1 MLSFALGCQGFQTL
15 ATHSLSPSVLS
26 IRKSE
31 NSMQKLTRILFTT
44 ALTLSILCFPTA
56 AFAKAKIQIAI
67 LLDSSNSMDGLI
79 DQTRTQLWQIVNF
92 LTKVTK
98 DGEVP
103 ELEVALY
110 HYGND
115 SLPSSEGFVRLL
127 TGFTPEL
134 DLVSEKLFSI
144 KTNGGQEYAGWVIRS
159 AMQELNWSKNPEDFR
174 VIFIA
179 GNEPFDQGPV
189 VWNQSVN
196 LAVKGDT
203 LVNTIYCGSV
213 ESQERRLWAS
223 GAELAKGSSF
233 NINQNQ
239 QIVVIKSPYDDEIS
253 TWNTKLNQTY
263 IPYGREGRIGQ
274 QRQAAEDSNAGIS
287 GASRSS
293 SKASEYYDNASWDLL
308 DALEDGTVK
317 LEAISDDNLPEIM
330 RGMTLTEKR
339 AYVAGKKTERE
350 AIKKTIRDLSQ
361 KRTAYIEQQRQSST
375 NSGENTLDRVMIQSL
390 RQQLAAKGFKLN

>member
-1 MLSFALGCQGFQTL
+1 
-15 ATHSLSPSVLS
+15 
-26 IRKSE
+26 
-31 NSMQKLTRILFTT
+31 MQKLARKLFAT
-44 ALTLSILCFPTA
+44 ALTLSILCFPTT
-56 AFAKAKIQIAI
+56 AFAKPKIQIAI

-103 ELEVALY
+103 ELEIALY

-159 AMQELNWSKNPEDFR
+159 AMQELNWSKNQEDFR

-179 GNEPFDQGPV
+179 GNEPFDQGPI
-189 VWNQSVN
+189 VWKEAIN
-196 LAVKGDT
+196 LAVKGDA
-203 LVNTIYCGSV
+203 LVNTIYCGLA

-239 QIVVIKSPYDDEIS
+239 EIVVIKSPYDEEIS

-263 IPYGREGRIGQ
+263 IPYGREGIIGQ
-274 QRQAAEDSNAGIS
+274 QRQAAEDSNAGINR
-287 GASRSS
+287 ASRSS

-308 DALEDGTVK
+308 DALENGTAK
-317 LEAISDDNLPEIM
+317 LEALSDESLPEIM

-339 AYVAGKKTERE
+339 AYVAAKKAERE
-350 AIKKTIRDLSQ
+350 TIKKTIRDLSQ
-361 KRTAYIEQQRQSST
+361 KRTEYVEQQRRT
-375 NSGENTLDRVMIQSL
+375 KIGR
-390 RQQLAAKGFKLN
+390 A

>member
-1 MLSFALGCQGFQTL
+1 MLSFALGCEEAQTL
-15 ATHSLSPSVLS
+15 ATQPLSASVLT
-26 IRKSE
+26 INKSE
-31 NSMQKLTRILFTT
+31 NFMQKLTRILFTT
-44 ALTLSILCFPTA
+44 ALTLSILCSPTA

-98 DGEVP
+98 DGQVP

-115 SLPSSEGFVRLL
+115 TLPSSEGFVRLL

-159 AMQELNWSKNPEDFR
+159 AMQELNWSKNQEDFR

-179 GNEPFDQGPV
+179 GNEPFDQGPI

-203 LVNTIYCGSV
+203 LVNTIYCGSA

-223 GAELAKGSSF
+223 GADLAKGSSF

-274 QRQAAEDSNAGIS
+274 QRQAVEDSNAGS
-287 GASRSS
+287 NTVLRSA

-308 DALEDGTVK
+308 DALENGTVK

-361 KRTAYIEQQRQSST
+361 KRAAYIEQQRKSST
-375 NSGENTLDRVMIQSL
+375 NSGENTLDRVIIQSL

>member
-1 MLSFALGCQGFQTL
+1 
-15 ATHSLSPSVLS
+15 
-26 IRKSE
+26 
-31 NSMQKLTRILFTT
+31 MQKLAKNLFAT

-103 ELEVALY
+103 ELEVAVY

-159 AMQELNWSKNPEDFR
+159 AMQELNWSKNQEDFR

-179 GNEPFDQGPV
+179 GNEPFDQGPI
-189 VWNQSVN
+189 VWTQSVN

-203 LVNTIYCGSV
+203 IINTIYCGSA
-213 ESQERRLWAS
+213 ESQERQLWAS
-223 GAELAKGSSF
+223 GATVAKGSHF

-239 QIVVIKSPYDDEIS
+239 VIVVIKSPYDDEIS
-253 TWNTKLNQTY
+253 SWNTKLNQTY
-263 IPYGREGRIGQ
+263 IPYGREGRVGQ
-274 QRQAAEDSNAGIS
+274 QRQEVEDSNAGRNLLMR
-287 GASRSS
+287 GV

-308 DALEDGTVK
+308 DALENGRVT
-317 LEAISDDNLPEIM
+317 LESLSDDALPEIM
-330 RGMTLTEKR
+330 RVMNLTEKR
-339 AYVAGKKTERE
+339 AYVAGKKAERE
-350 AIKKTIRDLSQ
+350 SIKKTIRDLSQ
-361 KRTAYIEQQRQSST
+361 KRTEYVEQQRQSST
-375 NSGENTLDRVMIQSL
+375 NRGENTLDSVIIQSL
-390 RQQLAAKGFKLN
+390 RQQLAAKGFKLQ

>member
-1 MLSFALGCQGFQTL
+1 MT
-15 ATHSLSPSVLS
+15 
-26 IRKSE
+26 INKSK

-44 ALTLSILCFPTA
+44 ALTLSILCSPTA

-115 SLPSSEGFVRLL
+115 TLPSSEGFVRLL

-159 AMQELNWSKNPEDFR
+159 AMQELNWSKNQEDFR

-179 GNEPFDQGPV
+179 GNEPFDQGPI

-203 LVNTIYCGSV
+203 LVNTIYCGSA

-274 QRQAAEDSNAGIS
+274 QRQALEDSNS
-287 GASRSS
+287 GTNFASRSA

-308 DALEDGTVK
+308 DALENGTVK
-317 LEAISDDNLPEIM
+317 LEAISDDSLPAIM

-339 AYVAGKKTERE
+339 VYVAGKKTERE

-361 KRTAYIEQQRQSST
+361 KRTAYIEQQRKSST
-375 NSGENTLDRVMIQSL
+375 NNDENTLDYVMIQSL

>member
-1 MLSFALGCQGFQTL
+1 
-15 ATHSLSPSVLS
+15 
-26 IRKSE
+26 
-31 NSMQKLTRILFTT
+31 MQKLTRILFTT
-44 ALTLSILCFPTA
+44 ALTLIILCSPTA

-79 DQTRTQLWQIVNF
+79 DQTRNQLWQIVNF

-103 ELEVALY
+103 DLEVALY

-159 AMQELNWSKNPEDFR
+159 AMQELNWSKDPADFR

-189 VWNQSVN
+189 VWTQSVN

-203 LVNTIYCGSV
+203 LVNTIYCGSA
-213 ESQERRLWAS
+213 ESQERQLWAS
-223 GAELAKGSSF
+223 GATVAKGSHF

-239 QIVVIKSPYDDEIS
+239 VIVVIKSPYDDEIYS
-253 TWNTKLNQTY
+253 WNTKLNETY
-263 IPYGREGRIGQ
+263 IPYGRQGIIGQ
-274 QRQAAEDSNAGIS
+274 QRQAAEDSNAGVNMVMR
-287 GASRSS
+287 GA
-293 SKASEYYDNASWDLL
+293 SKASEYYSNDSWDLL
-308 DALEDGTVK
+308 DALENGTVK
-317 LEAISDDNLPEIM
+317 LETISDESLPEIM
-330 RGMTLTEKR
+330 RGMTLTEKK

-350 AIKKTIRDLSQ
+350 RIKKTIRELSQ
-361 KRTAYIEQQRQSST
+361 KRTEYVERQRKAST
-375 NSGENTLDRVMIQSL
+375 DKGENTVDSVIIQSL
-390 RQQLAAKGFKLN
+390 RQQLAAKGFKLQ

>member
-1 MLSFALGCQGFQTL
+1 
-15 ATHSLSPSVLS
+15 
-26 IRKSE
+26 
-31 NSMQKLTRILFTT
+31 MQKLTRILFTT
-44 ALTLSILCFPTA
+44 ALTLSILCSPTA

-79 DQTRTQLWQIVNF
+79 DQTRTQIWQIVNS

-115 SLPSSEGFVRLL
+115 TLPSSEGFVRLL

-159 AMQELNWSKNPEDFR
+159 AMQELNWSKNQEDFR

-179 GNEPFDQGPV
+179 GNEPFDQGPI
-189 VWNQSVN
+189 VWKEAIN
-196 LAVKGDT
+196 LAVKGDA
-203 LVNTIYCGSV
+203 LVNTIYCGLA
-213 ESQERRLWAS
+213 ESQERQLWAS
-223 GAELAKGSSF
+223 GANLAKGSHF

-239 QIVVIKSPYDDEIS
+239 EIAVIKSPYDDEIS
-253 TWNTKLNQTY
+253 SWNTKLNQTY
-263 IPYGREGRIGQ
+263 IPYGREGKVGQ
-274 QRQAAEDSNAGIS
+274 QRQAVEDSNAGS
-287 GASRSS
+287 NRVLRTA

-308 DALEDGTVK
+308 DALENGTVK
-317 LEAISDDNLPEIM
+317 LEALSDESLPEIM
-330 RGMTLTEKR
+330 RGMSITEKR
-339 AYVAGKKTERE
+339 SYVAAKKAERE
-350 AIKKTIRDLSQ
+350 TIKKTIRELSQ
-361 KRTAYIEQQRQSST
+361 KRTEYIEQQRQANT
-375 NSGENTLDRVMIQSL
+375 KSGENTLDSVIIQSL
-390 RQQLAAKGFKLN
+390 RQQLAAKGFKLQ

>member
-1 MLSFALGCQGFQTL
+1 
-15 ATHSLSPSVLS
+15 
-26 IRKSE
+26 
-31 NSMQKLTRILFTT
+31 MQKLARFLFTT

-79 DQTRTQLWQIVNF
+79 DQTRNQLWQIVNF

-103 ELEVALY
+103 ELQVALY

-115 SLPSSEGFVRLL
+115 SLPSEEGFVRLL

-134 DLVSEKLFSI
+134 DVVSEKLFSI

-159 AMQELNWSKNPEDFR
+159 AMQQLNWSKDPADFR

-179 GNEPFDQGPV
+179 GNEPFDQGPI
-189 VWNQSVN
+189 VWTQSVN

-203 LVNTIYCGSV
+203 LVNTIYCGSA
-213 ESQERRLWAS
+213 ESQERQLWAS
-223 GAELAKGSSF
+223 GATVAKGSHF

-239 QIVVIKSPYDDEIS
+239 AIVVIKSPFDDQIS
-253 TWNTKLNQTY
+253 TFNTKLNQTY
-263 IPYGREGRIGQ
+263 IPYGREGKVGQ
-274 QRQAAEDSNAGIS
+274 QRQAVEDSNAG
-287 GASRSS
+287 GNLVMRSS

-308 DALEDGTVK
+308 DALENGRVTIESLSND
-317 LEAISDDNLPEIM
+317 ALPEVM
-330 RGMTLTEKR
+330 RSMALAEKK
-339 AYVAGKKTERE
+339 AYVAAKKAERE
-350 AIKKTIRDLSQ
+350 SIKKTIRELSQ
-361 KRTAYIEQQRQSST
+361 KRNEYVEQQRKASA
-375 NSGENTLDRVMIQSL
+375 NKGENTVDSVIIQSL
-390 RQQLAAKGFKLN
+390 RQQLAAKGFKLQ

>member
-1 MLSFALGCQGFQTL
+1 
-15 ATHSLSPSVLS
+15 
-26 IRKSE
+26 
-31 NSMQKLTRILFTT
+31 MQKLTRLLFTT
-44 ALTLSILCFPTA
+44 ALTLSILCSPTA

-79 DQTRTQLWQIVNF
+79 DQTRNQIWQIVNS

-98 DGEVP
+98 NGEVP

-159 AMQELNWSKNPEDFR
+159 AMQELNWSKDPADFR

-179 GNEPFDQGPV
+179 GNEPFDQGPI
-189 VWNQSVN
+189 VWNQSVS
-196 LAVKGDT
+196 LAVKGDA
-203 LVNTIYCGSV
+203 LVNTIYCGSA
-213 ESQERRLWAS
+213 ESQERQLWAS
-223 GAELAKGSSF
+223 GATLAKGSHF

-239 QIVVIKSPYDDEIS
+239 QIAVIKSPYDDEIAS
-253 TWNTKLNQTY
+253 WNNKLNQTY
-263 IPYGREGRIGQ
+263 IPYGREGKVGQ
-274 QRQAAEDSNAGIS
+274 QRQAAEDSNAG
-287 GASRSS
+287 ANLTTRSN
-293 SKASEYYDNASWDLL
+293 SKASQYYSNDSWDLL
-308 DALEDGTVK
+308 DALDNGRVK
-317 LEAISDDNLPEIM
+317 LEAISDDSLPEIM

-350 AIKKTIRDLSQ
+350 AIKKTIRELSQ
-361 KRTAYIEQQRQSST
+361 KRTEYIDRQRKDNT
-375 NSGENTLDRVMIQSL
+375 NSRDNTVDSVIIQSL

>member
-1 MLSFALGCQGFQTL
+1 
-15 ATHSLSPSVLS
+15 
-26 IRKSE
+26 
-31 NSMQKLTRILFTT
+31 MQKLTRLLFTT
-44 ALTLSILCFPTA
+44 ALTITILCSPTA

-79 DQTRTQLWQIVNF
+79 DQTRNQIWQIVNS

-98 DGEVP
+98 NGEVP

-115 SLPSSEGFVRLL
+115 TLPSSEGFVRLL

-144 KTNGGQEYAGWVIRS
+144 KTRGGQEYAGWVIRS
-159 AMQELNWSKNPEDFR
+159 AMQELNWSKDPADFR

-179 GNEPFDQGPV
+179 GNEPFDQGPI
-189 VWNQSVN
+189 VWNQSIN
-196 LAVKGDT
+196 LAVKGNI
-203 LVNTIYCGSV
+203 LVNTIYCGSA
-213 ESQERRLWAS
+213 ESQERQLWAS
-223 GAELAKGSSF
+223 GAILAKGSNF

-239 QIVVIKSPYDDEIS
+239 EVVAIKSPYDDEIAS
-253 TWNTKLNQTY
+253 WNSKLNQTY
-263 IPYGREGRIGQ
+263 IPYGREGKVGQ
-274 QRQAAEDSNAGIS
+274 TRQAVEDSNAGKNMVL
-287 GASRSS
+287 RSA

-308 DALEDGTVK
+308 DALENSRVK
-317 LEAISDDNLPEIM
+317 LEEISDDSLPEIM
-330 RGMTLTEKR
+330 RGMTLTEKK

-361 KRTAYIEQQRQSST
+361 KRTAYIEQQRKSST
-375 NSGENTLDRVMIQSL
+375 NSGDNTLDSVIIQSL